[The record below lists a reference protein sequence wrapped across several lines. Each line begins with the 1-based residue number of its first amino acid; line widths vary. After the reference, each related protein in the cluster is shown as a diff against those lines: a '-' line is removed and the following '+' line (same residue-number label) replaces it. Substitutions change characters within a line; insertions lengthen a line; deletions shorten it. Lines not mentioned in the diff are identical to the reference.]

1 MRRITICEHI
11 TLDGV
16 VQSPGAPDEDRDGG
30 FPHGGWSPPFADPAV
45 GAAVAGI
52 HDGPR
57 DLLLGRR
64 TYDIWS
70 AHWPH
75 AAGPFAARFNDAVK
89 HVGTHHPESLAWG
102 PAQGL
107 GDDVADGVRRLRAG
121 DGPDLILW
129 GSSTLAPVLLAHD
142 LVDEVVLF
150 VHPVLIGAGKRFFPD
165 GAVPR
170 SLALTESQPTGSGIV
185 INRFRPAGDLRTGTF
200 APRGDQS

>member
-89 HVGTHHPESLAWG
+89 HVATHHPDSLAWG
-102 PAQGL
+102 PAADL
-107 GDDVADGVRRLRAG
+107 GPDVADGDEGRHAIQRRRPGRAGRVGRVGRVGRHRVGRRLRR
-121 DGPDLILW
+121 
-129 GSSTLAPVLLAHD
+129 AP
-142 LVDEVVLF
+142 
-150 VHPVLIGAGKRFFPD
+150 GR
-165 GAVPR
+165 
-170 SLALTESQPTGSGIV
+170 
-185 INRFRPAGDLRTGTF
+185 RTDD
-200 APRGDQS
+200 R